1 LYSLIAIQ
9 RAFHGPADPT
19 REVADFGLRENAMML
34 ALAVA
39 IIWLGVAPQ
48 PILNIAAPALQ
59 NLLPPQTAGLQDRSP
74 G

>member
-1 LYSLIAIQ
+1 
-9 RAFHGPADPT
+9 
-19 REVADFGLRENAMML
+19 MML
-34 ALAVA
+34 ALAAA

-59 NLLPPQTAGLQDRSP
+59 NLLPPQAAGLQDRRP

>member
-1 LYSLIAIQ
+1 
-9 RAFHGPADPT
+9 
-19 REVADFGLRENAMML
+19 MML
-34 ALAVA
+34 ALAAA

-48 PILNIAAPALQ
+48 PVLNIAAPALQ